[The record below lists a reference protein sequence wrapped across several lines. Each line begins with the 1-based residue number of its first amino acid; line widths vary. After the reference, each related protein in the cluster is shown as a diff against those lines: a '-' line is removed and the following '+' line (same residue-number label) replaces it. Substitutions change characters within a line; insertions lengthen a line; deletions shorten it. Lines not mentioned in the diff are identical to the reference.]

1 MVSVVIDTIG
11 YNASERHQI
20 DSAIRHICMMQKTD
34 VDYVT
39 SHKHSII
46 RYNNGDIKEEVL
58 AIFKQDKDDDI
69 TSGGG

>member
-11 YNASERHQI
+11 YDVSERHQI
-20 DSAIRHICMMQKTD
+20 DGAVRRLCVIQKTD

-46 RYNNGDIKEEVL
+46 RYNNGNITEEVL